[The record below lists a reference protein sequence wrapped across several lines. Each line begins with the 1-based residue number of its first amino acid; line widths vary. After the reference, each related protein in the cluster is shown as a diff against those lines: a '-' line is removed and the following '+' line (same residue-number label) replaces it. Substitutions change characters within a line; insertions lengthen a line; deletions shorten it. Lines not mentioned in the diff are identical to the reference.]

1 MIELVFKAYKSSL
14 DLDRTR
20 VQENC
25 SVIGNE
31 FINFLS
37 SLVTS
42 RIMREFEKKGLVD
55 DDSYG
60 DVMGDL
66 NSALKIRKR
75 DQWVPSATNKGVLEE
90 MYRLNIEKEP
100 EAKEKKK
107 RGRPKK
113 QQEAKK
119 TSLWFCFYY
128 KSS

>member
-20 VQENC
+20 AQENC

-66 NSALKIRKR
+66 NSALKIRKG
-75 DQWVPSATNKGVLEE
+75 DQWVLSATNKGVLEE

-119 TSLWFCFYY
+119 TSL
-128 KSS
+128 